1 MSKTYFLVAGGR
13 DVDGYSVDTV
23 DIFASSDGVI
33 TRESQADIV
42 LKTAAHSTGSASKG
56 GFALFIG
63 GSRSFFDE
71 TTQRNRTVRLDTVNI
86 FQNNNGV
93 IVNRNSDIELVL
105 DTAIS
110 GMAVNAVATRPQ
122 IIATGG
128 DKGGSFS
135 SQVYVF
141 DIDEQN
147 NTVTMQTIDPNLA
160 LDIGRG
166 TFGHTSVG
174 NYTFWAGGNAKDQD
188 KQSYREDSIEVFKT
202 NPDLTVEKVQV
213 DLHLTNPVS
222 AAAGAALGD
231 FALFAGG
238 TLGPDELGHYHD
250 VDTIDIY
257 RVDGDT
263 ITKDETQNIKLSFPR
278 RGMAAF
284 SFGNYVAFAGGT
296 SGGYRTNIVDIFQL
310 TNERFEPVAFY
321 PSLNDKINAPAYC
334 QSADLALIAGG
345 LGQATASAQLTFFSF
360 NS

>member
-23 DIFASSDGVI
+23 DIFASCDGVI

-56 GFALFIG
+56 GFALFVG
-63 GSRSFFDE
+63 GARTFFDE

-86 FQNNNGV
+86 FQNDNGV
-93 IVNRNSDIELVL
+93 LVNRNDIELVL

-110 GMAVNAVATRPQ
+110 AMEVNAVAAKPQ

-128 DKGGSFS
+128 SKGSSYS

-147 NTVTMQTIDPNLA
+147 NTVNMQTVDPNLA
-160 LDIGRG
+160 LDVGRG
-166 TFGHTSVG
+166 TCGRTSVG

-188 KQSYREDSIEVFKT
+188 MQSYREDSIEVFKT

-213 DLHLTNPVS
+213 DLHLTSPVS
-222 AAAGAALGD
+222 APAGAALGD

-263 ITKDETQNIKLSFPR
+263 ITKDETQNIKLSIPR

-284 SFGNYVAFAGGT
+284 SFGDYVAFSGGT
-296 SGGYRTNIVDIFQL
+296 NGAYRTNMVDIFKL
-310 TNERFEPVAFY
+310 VGERFEPVAFY

-360 NS
+360 NF

>member
-1 MSKTYFLVAGGR
+1 MSKTYFIVAGGR

-33 TRESQADIV
+33 TRENQPDIV
-42 LKTAAHSTGSASKG
+42 LKTAARNIGSASKG
-56 GFALFIG
+56 GFALFVG
-63 GSRSFFDE
+63 GARTYFDE
-71 TTQRNRTVRLDTVNI
+71 TTQRNRTERLNTVNI

-93 IVNRNSDIELVL
+93 LVNRNDIEIVL
-105 DTAIS
+105 DAAITN
-110 GMAVNAVATRPQ
+110 MAVNAVATKPQ

-128 DKGGSFS
+128 DKSDGFS

-147 NTVTMQTIDPNLA
+147 NTVNMQTVDPNLA

-166 TFGHTSVG
+166 TCGHTSVG

-188 KQSYREDSIEVFKT
+188 NQSYREDSIEVFKT

-222 AAAGAALGD
+222 ASAGAAVGD

-263 ITKDETQNIKLSFPR
+263 ITKDETQNIKLSIPR

-296 SGGYRTNIVDIFQL
+296 NGAYRTNIVDIFKL
-310 TNERFEPVAFY
+310 VGGHFEPVAFY

-345 LGQATASAQLTFFSF
+345 LGQSIASAQLTFLSF